1 MNGLSIKGVC
11 RGGRVSQLWTR
22 GGMGLSLMW
31 MYISEFGSSF
41 SIDYL
46 KNSCIWFS
54 RELRR
59 LMPSGT
65 REECFKTDHFY
76 RCLNIVS
83 LEEPSYFDYLT
94 I

>member
-31 MYISEFGSSF
+31 MSISEFGSSF

-46 KNSCIWFS
+46 KTVAYGLAGSC
-54 RELRR
+54 
-59 LMPSGT
+59 GG
-65 REECFKTDHFY
+65 
-76 RCLNIVS
+76 
-83 LEEPSYFDYLT
+83 
-94 I
+94 